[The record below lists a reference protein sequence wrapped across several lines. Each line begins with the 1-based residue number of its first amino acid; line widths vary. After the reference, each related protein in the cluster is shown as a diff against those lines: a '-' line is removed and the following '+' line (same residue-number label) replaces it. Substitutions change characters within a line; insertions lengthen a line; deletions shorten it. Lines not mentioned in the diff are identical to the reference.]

1 MLTEI
6 LLFFIYFAFGISWLA
21 YAPLLTEV
29 ESAYRVTHAQGGLLI
44 SSVSLAKAFV
54 PMLAGLLA
62 ARIGL
67 RRAILVGAA
76 LAATALLAPLT
87 PTFSTLLAARFV
99 FGIGGAIVV
108 TLMGALVMELFPR
121 ERLPMVNGLNNVAVN
136 AGISAALFLTVPV
149 SAQLGWR
156 TTLLVFGCTSA
167 LLAVLWGLHISRHTD
182 TRLEKKT
189 ASGLR
194 LQDILRKKETWL
206 IALAFTGPLSLY
218 LALNTWLPH
227 HYIQA
232 FGLTK
237 ADASRLTGLFN
248 LVGIPTAVLGG
259 WLTAR
264 LGLRRPLIIAAGLA
278 MPPAAL
284 GLCFSP
290 DQTVRVIAAVL
301 LGMSFFLYVSPLFTI
316 PMELPGMTPAGVAML
331 NGVVFS
337 VAYMVSFASPVLVGA
352 LRDGLGSYV
361 PGLMVFALLSATL
374 AVAGYLLPETGRLSG
389 LVRKER
395 AA

>member
-6 LLFFIYFAFGISWLA
+6 LLFLIYFTFGISWLA
-21 YAPLLTEV
+21 YAPLLTDV
-29 ESAYRVTHAQGGLLI
+29 EAAYHVTHAQGGLLI

-67 RRAILVGAA
+67 RKAILVGAV
-76 LAATALLAPLT
+76 LASTALLAPLA
-87 PTFSTLLAARFV
+87 PSFNTLLAARFV

-121 ERLPMVNGLNNVAVN
+121 EKLPMVNGLNNVAVN

-156 TTLLVFGCTSA
+156 TTLLVFGCSSA
-167 LLAVLWGLHISRHTD
+167 LLAVLWGLQISRHQD
-182 TRLEKKT
+182 TLLTKKT
-189 ASGLR
+189 TDGPR
-194 LQDILRKKETWL
+194 LKDILRKKETWL

-218 LALNTWLPH
+218 LALNTWLPQ

-248 LVGIPTAVLGG
+248 LVGIPTAILGG
-259 WLTAR
+259 WLTAK
-264 LGLRRPLIIAAGLA
+264 LGLRRPLIMAAGVV

-290 DQTVRVIAAVL
+290 DQTVRVVAAVL

-337 VAYMVSFASPVLVGA
+337 VAYLVSFASPVLTGA

-361 PGLMVFALLSATL
+361 PGLTLFALISVTL
-374 AVAGYLLPETGRLSG
+374 AVGGYFLPETGSRG
-389 LVRKER
+389 KER
-395 AA
+395 VA